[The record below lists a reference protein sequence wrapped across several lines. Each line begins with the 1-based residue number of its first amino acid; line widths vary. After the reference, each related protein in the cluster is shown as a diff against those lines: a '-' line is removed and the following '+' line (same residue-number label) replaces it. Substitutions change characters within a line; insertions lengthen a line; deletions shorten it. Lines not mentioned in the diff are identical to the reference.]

1 MPPCRLTIQALL
13 TPRKAVQRPYAPV
26 EPVLHRTERRLVRE
40 EPLPRE
46 LAVPQRHEAEVGV
59 RGLLVHMH
67 REVHQIRLPELLA
80 AEPERVLEEVP
91 HLLGTRV
98 LEELRACR
106 HDALDEPHGILAHLA
121 GALVARVNP
130 RLNLALVVGV
140 RAHLAVQPGSGL
152 VYVRVRVLSRL
163 AVVVVLHGA
172 YLGTLALLDS
182 KDCVLLTHRRRH
194 LPAFGTKG

>member
-1 MPPCRLTIQALL
+1 M
-13 TPRKAVQRPYAPV
+13 
-26 EPVLHRTERRLVRE
+26 
-40 EPLPRE
+40 
-46 LAVPQRHEAEVGV
+46 GV
-59 RGLLVHMH
+59 RGLLVHVH
-67 REVHQIRLPELLA
+67 REMHHVRFPELLA

-91 HLLGTRV
+91 YLVVARA
-98 LEELRACR
+98 LEELWACR

-121 GALVARVNP
+121 GTLVARVNP

-140 RAHLAVQPGSGL
+140 RAQLSVHPGSGL

-194 LPAFGTKG
+194 LLAFGTKG